1 MIKKTDMMKQ
11 IPESLRLALVAPLLV
26 TAFAVNAGPNQTNL
40 PDCPTHS
47 DTKQCP
53 CADGET
59 RVGNGCIRISL
70 GMGSTTPWTGSRSA
84 AIKVF
89 TENFGETVFTPEC
102 LFAVVG
108 YTFNRIG
115 RTVVRADGVY
125 NEVVFSHPDG
135 EPVVFSVKEGESSA
149 APDGGRHGR
158 MDERLMLVD
167 SQGWACPSDPVYY
180 DLYETDGTVRRFH
193 ATNRSGELGRLVH
206 VKDSR
211 GVVTTP
217 EDMGV
222 DFVRDADGLR
232 QFLTPSRLADVRLRE
247 GGYDL
252 VIYPLQEKPA
262 KDPATGLY
270 ALPSAAPVYT
280 LAIRRGTYD
289 RLVRDRYFGGVFAVA
304 YAGEK
309 GDVAKRRLA
318 ELYNRYVYVTLT
330 RGASDPEEYRYYF
343 TDGDWTLITPSGVRK
358 AKTKSIDDG
367 VSARITSDTLGADGS
382 RLKSELKNYRWYD
395 WGYAMTDLTEGF
407 GDATEITRWTYVTS
421 GPAAGCL
428 ESETLGCGL
437 CKTYDYDAVKR
448 RIRETRSGVGMAT
461 NVIEHSYASVDPSD
475 VVPPVDSR
483 PRMTVKKIAGI
494 EVERTYHVYGPWTE
508 ITERAATQGAV
519 YGAVGAMRTV
529 KTYWPEGSGL
539 KTGKVKSIRREDGRF
554 DAYDYTL
561 VTNVWTETVTHLHEQ
576 AMDPVSGKTT
586 RDISV
591 INARGETLEYRTEA
605 YIGGNWYTISKTM
618 QQHNLQG
625 KVIRST
631 DLAGRVTT
639 TAWDCCHKISESKPD
654 GRIMTWDYDAEGR
667 MIASSRLIPLDLT
680 NVTWVTTCYA
690 YDGLGRQTATW
701 TTNTTAH
708 IGIPATTTSYDGL
721 GRVVARTD
729 VLGNV
734 TTTTYSPDGRTLSVR
749 KPNGATVIT
758 TKNSDGDT
766 LSNTGTG
773 VTPEFYTYG
782 VLPDGTRWSRM
793 VQGETADSPR
803 FTKRY
808 ENMLGQTVR
817 SEKSGF
823 RGAVIA
829 SVNTYD
835 AYGRLVSSASE
846 GEPTSE
852 VTYDLLGNRTATTT
866 RVASG
871 EWRKSESYSGY
882 ALRGSDIWAFQTNV
896 VSCSDTTIPAL
907 TQSRASRVTGLTSSL
922 LSQSLST
929 DARGNV
935 SESRV
940 EFDGFES
947 VNIGINPAQ
956 TGRAESHSRLGVAV
970 RSVSATGVETRS
982 LYDGLGRVCTSIDGR
997 GNATIT
1003 EYDSYGRQAAT
1014 VDADNNRTTYGY
1026 DALGQLVRVTNPL
1039 GDIVEYAYDLRG
1051 HKTYEGGATYPVSYS
1066 YDVFGNKVSMTT
1078 YRDFAAAY
1086 TNWGCGIPSAPS
1098 GDTTTWFYDEASGSM
1113 TNKVY
1118 ADDNG
1123 TKYEYD
1129 AHGRLTKRTWA
1140 RGIDT
1145 TYTYDAWGNLVTT
1158 VYSDNTP
1165 TVTLTYDAMGRQT
1178 QAVDAAGVTTFVY
1191 DDFGSLINET
1201 VVGVAGT
1208 NTIERFYDAFGRDAG
1223 YALNGVRQS
1232 TLVYD
1237 PSTGHLATMRIP
1249 SIEDFNHHSPT
1260 PTLNSNSFTWNYL
1273 DGSDLKSSLAYPN
1286 GLTASWT
1293 YGNRG
1298 ELLQVCNARTVSSSP
1313 SMTSNDFEIISQ
1325 YDYTYDAAS
1334 RRISCAHSG
1343 SAFTSPDT
1351 HAYLYNTRSELT
1363 NATAAV
1369 DSAYRYT
1376 YDFDDIGNRK
1386 TSAERGT
1393 NSVYTASQLNQYAAV
1408 DDFTPVYDAD
1418 GNQTLVKTATGIWN
1432 IVYNGENRPILWA
1445 QGTNTIS
1452 MSFDRMGRR
1461 VTKNDQRFVY
1471 NGYLQIANFHCSP
1484 SPSFFTSVFIWDPTE
1499 PVATRPLAWLDSA
1512 SVSYYTHDGN
1522 KNVSEVFDPDGSLAA
1537 HYEYAPFGALAVSR
1551 GTSAAVNPFRFSSE
1565 YAEDDTAT
1573 VYYNYRHYE
1582 PVMGR
1587 WLQRDPVG
1595 ERGGKNLFSYCKNL
1609 SRSCDFLGL
1618 ADDLLDELG
1627 RIEFNDDED
1636 DRLQTL
1642 INKHRPNNILEHREP
1657 NCVNPYQVEY
1667 GEEGQGESEKVEN
1680 MFSRHVSKA
1689 WLTNK
1694 QYELSVDVR
1703 IRKVG
1708 VGGSI
1713 LIEKHSWI
1721 TVSLDVSYTVIVTER
1736 YREWRCCCWR
1746 WGNRPGDGYHKE
1758 NCGSWNKK
1766 YLSPSVRYELSYTG
1780 HINTGDDG
1788 YEINVSGLSVSGGGF
1803 GVGVSW

>member
-1 MIKKTDMMKQ
+1 MIKMTDMMKP
-11 IPESLRLALVAPLLV
+11 IPESLRLALAAPLLV
-26 TAFAVNAGPNQTNL
+26 AAFAVHAGPNQTNL

-59 RVGNGCIRISL
+59 RVDNGCIRISL

-115 RTVVRADGVY
+115 KTVVRADGVY

-252 VIYPLQEKPA
+252 VIYPLQSKPA

-309 GDVAKRRLA
+309 GVVAKRRLA

-367 VSARITSDTLGADGS
+367 VSARITSATLGADGS

-428 ESETLGCGL
+428 ESETLGKGL

-461 NVIEHSYASVDPSD
+461 NVIEYSYASVDPSD

-483 PRMTVKKIAGI
+483 PRMTVKKVDGV
-494 EVERTYHVYGPWTE
+494 EVERTYHVYGPWSET
-508 ITERAATQGAV
+508 TERAASQGAA
-519 YGAVGAMRTV
+519 YGAAGAMRTV
-529 KTYWPEGSGL
+529 RTYWDAVSGV
-539 KTGKVKSIRREDGRF
+539 KAGKLKSIRREDGKV

-591 INARGETLEYRTEA
+591 TNARGETLEYRTEA

-618 QQHNLQG
+618 QQHNLLG

-639 TAWDCCHKISESKPD
+639 TAWDCCHKISETKPD
-654 GRIMTWDYDAEGR
+654 GRITTWDYDAEGR
-667 MIASSRLIPLDLT
+667 MIASSRLIPLDMT
-680 NVTWVTTCYA
+680 NVTWVTTCYS

-701 TTNTTAH
+701 TTNYTAH
-708 IGIPATTTSYDGL
+708 IGTPATTTSYDGL
-721 GRVVARTD
+721 GRVIARAD

-734 TTTTYSPDGRTLSVR
+734 TTTSYSPDGRTVSVS
-749 KPNGATVIT
+749 KPNGATIIT
-758 TKNSDGDT
+758 TRNSDGDT
-766 LSNTGTG
+766 LSITGTG

-803 FTKRY
+803 FTKSY
-808 ENMLGQTVR
+808 ENLLGQTVR

-823 RGAVIA
+823 RGAILA

-835 AYGRLVSSASE
+835 NYSRLVSTTSD

-852 VTYDLLGNRTATTT
+852 ITYDALGNRIATTT
-866 RVASG
+866 LVGGGLRPPRNDG
-871 EWRKSESYSGY
+871 PREWRKSESHSAY
-882 ALRGSDIWAFQTNV
+882 ALLGNDVWAIQTNV
-896 VSCSDTTIPAL
+896 VSCSDATITPL
-907 TQSRASRVTGLTSSL
+907 MQSRAERVTGLTASL
-922 LSQSLST
+922 LSQSLLA
-929 DARGNV
+929 DIRGNV

-940 EFDGFES
+940 EYNGFET
-947 VNIGINPAQ
+947 IGINISPAQ

-970 RSVSATGVETRS
+970 RSVSASGVESRS
-982 LYDGLGRVCTSIDGR
+982 LFDGLGRVCTSIDGR
-997 GNATIT
+997 GNATRA
-1003 EYDSYGRQAAT
+1003 EYDAFGRQLAT
-1014 VDADNNRTTYGY
+1014 IDADNKRTTYGY

-1039 GDIVEYAYDLRG
+1039 GDAVTYAYDLRG
-1051 HKTYEGGATYPVSYS
+1051 HKTYEGGATYPVRYA
-1066 YDVFGNKVSMTT
+1066 YDLFGNKVSMTT
-1078 YRDFAAAY
+1078 YRDEDAQK
-1086 TNWGCGIPSAPS
+1086 
-1098 GDTTTWFYDEASGSM
+1098 GDVTQWLYDETSGSV

-1118 ADDNG
+1118 ADGKGPAYD
-1123 TKYEYD
+1123 YD
-1129 AHGRLTKRTWA
+1129 ARGRITKRTWA
-1140 RGIDT
+1140 RGIET
-1145 TYTYDAWGNLVTT
+1145 TYTYDDWGSLTRT
-1158 VYSDNTP
+1158 DYSDDTP
-1165 TVTLTYDAMGRQT
+1165 SIVLSYDAMGRQT
-1178 QAVDAAGVTTFVY
+1178 RAIDAAGTTTFAY
-1191 DDFGSLINET
+1191 DVFGSLINET

-1208 NTIERFYDAFGRDAG
+1208 NTIERFYDTFGRDAG
-1223 YALNGVRQS
+1223 YALNGIRQS
-1232 TLVYD
+1232 VLGYD
-1237 PSTGHLATMRIP
+1237 PSTGRLATMRIP

-1260 PTLNSNSFTWNYL
+1260 PSLNSNSFTWNYL

-1298 ELLQVCNARTVSSSP
+1298 ELLEVNNASP
-1313 SMTSNDFEIISQ
+1313 TGTISR
-1325 YDYTYDAAS
+1325 YVYTYDAAG
-1334 RRISCAHSG
+1334 RRVACAKSG
-1343 SAFTSPDT
+1343 TAFEQSDSVN
-1351 HAYLYNTRSELT
+1351 YGYNARSELT
-1363 NATAAV
+1363 NAAATV
-1369 DSAYRYT
+1369 DAAYRYG

-1393 NSVYTASQLNQYAAV
+1393 DSVYTANSLNQYASITNIST
-1408 DDFTPVYDAD
+1408 FQLSNLPTFQPTFDAD
-1418 GNQTLVKTATGIWN
+1418 GNQTLVKTATGIWQ
-1432 IVYNGENRPILWA
+1432 VSYNGENRPVRWEQIE
-1445 QGTNTIS
+1445 QSEQSTNRTIIT
-1452 MSFDRMGRR
+1452 MSYDRMGRR

-1471 NGYLQIANFHCSP
+1471 NGYLQIANFRSTTT
-1484 SPSFFTSVFIWDPTE
+1484 TSDYNYFIWDPTE
-1499 PVATRPLAWLDSA
+1499 PVATRPLVWHHGS
-1512 SVSYYTHDGN
+1512 SVAYYTHDGN
-1522 KNVSEVFDPDGSLAA
+1522 KNVSEVIDSNNDVAA
-1537 HYEYAPFGALAVSR
+1537 HYEYAPFGALTVSR
-1551 GTSAAVNPFRFSSE
+1551 GVSAAANPWRFSSE

-1587 WLQRDPVG
+1587 WMRRDPIEDEGGVNCYISCLNDTVMYFDVCG
-1595 ERGGKNLFSYCKNL
+1595 WYGSNLPGVLQWGYCEDAYNYALKHLHTPQERAAWERYTNHGWRSADRNIHLSPEDVQHIAMSINAVSVYIKRKRESCKNGGKFEDSTSIGGNAPAPWVLAIGGVSININASCDDGCFSYCLSINDLYDFDIKGIPGFT
-1609 SRSCDFLGL
+1609 SRS
-1618 ADDLLDELG
+1618 A
-1627 RIEFNDDED
+1627 
-1636 DRLQTL
+1636 
-1642 INKHRPNNILEHREP
+1642 K
-1657 NCVNPYQVEY
+1657 
-1667 GEEGQGESEKVEN
+1667 GE
-1680 MFSRHVSKA
+1680 
-1689 WLTNK
+1689 
-1694 QYELSVDVR
+1694 
-1703 IRKVG
+1703 
-1708 VGGSI
+1708 
-1713 LIEKHSWI
+1713 
-1721 TVSLDVSYTVIVTER
+1721 IVTWLVSISETCLQCD
-1736 YREWRCCCWR
+1736 WATF
-1746 WGNRPGDGYHKE
+1746 YHVGSF
-1758 NCGSWNKK
+1758 CG
-1766 YLSPSVRYELSYTG
+1766 R
-1780 HINTGDDG
+1780 D
-1788 YEINVSGLSVSGGGF
+1788 
-1803 GVGVSW
+1803 